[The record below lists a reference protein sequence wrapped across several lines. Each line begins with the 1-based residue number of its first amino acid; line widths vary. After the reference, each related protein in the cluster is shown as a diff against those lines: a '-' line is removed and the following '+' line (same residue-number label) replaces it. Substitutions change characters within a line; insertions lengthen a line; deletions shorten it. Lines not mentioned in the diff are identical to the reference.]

1 MRFSRS
7 FPDRFK
13 AVFMKDLPSVVQD
26 KIKTLSRFLEISEGA
41 VMHALITDGVAKE
54 AAEISIFG
62 KRTTANVYPFQF
74 DNLTNIVLG
83 EDLFRLLKAEH
94 MKEMISDEASAKTH
108 EQYLK
113 KVREEMQKPKEEI
126 EEKIGLLLQ
135 WTYENTNLSRTPATD
150 RSLSYVTV
158 IYQRAGFSEDQLKDL
173 LADEAEYLKRKDRQ
187 EPEKSEK

>member
-41 VMHALITDGVAKE
+41 VMHALITDWVAKE

-62 KRTTANVYPFQF
+62 KRTTTNVYPFQF
-74 DNLTNIVLG
+74 DNSTNIVLG
-83 EDLFRLLKAEH
+83 EGLFRLLKAEH
-94 MKEMISDEASAKTH
+94 IKEMILDEASSKTH

-113 KVREEMQKPKEEI
+113 KVREEIQESKEDI
-126 EEKIGLLLQ
+126 EEKIGLLLK
-135 WTYENTNLSRTPATD
+135 WTYENTNLARTPATD
-150 RSLSYVTV
+150 RSLSYVAV
-158 IYQRAGFSEDQLKDL
+158 LYLRAGFSEDQLKEL
-173 LADEAEYLKRKDRQ
+173 LAEEAEYLKKKDRQ
-187 EPEKSEK
+187 ESRNENG